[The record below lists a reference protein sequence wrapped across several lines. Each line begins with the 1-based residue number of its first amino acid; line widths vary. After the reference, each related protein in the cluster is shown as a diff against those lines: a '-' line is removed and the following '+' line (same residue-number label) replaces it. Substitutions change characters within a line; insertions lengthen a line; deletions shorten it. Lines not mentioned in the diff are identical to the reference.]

1 MRAIPMLKDAGLTA
15 KVLNLRPYKDPD
27 EFIKNLGP
35 EAFKE
40 RIDQAQNSF
49 MFELSVMEHDYD
61 MDSPEGK
68 TAFYRA
74 AAEKLLEFSEEIE
87 RNNYIE
93 AVAQKYPV
101 GYENLRRLV
110 NQMGLSK
117 SAVQPRERPRQSA
130 EKAKKKES
138 GMSTSEKLL
147 LTWLIEDPGLF
158 GTVKDYVGAE
168 DFTYALHRT
177 VAQLLFA
184 QFENGELK
192 PAQIINRFEDPEEQR
207 EVAALF
213 NATLKDVETKEEK
226 EKALKETLCRIKR
239 NSIEYRS
246 DHMDLTDIAGLQR
259 IIEDKRML
267 ERMEKLH
274 ISWD

>member
-1 MRAIPMLKDAGLTA
+1 MLMVKAGAPVDSFIDTLIPLLEPGDIIIDGGNSHFPDTIRRTVYVESKGL
-15 KVLNLRPYKDPD
+15 LY
-27 EFIKNLGP
+27 I
-35 EAFKE
+35 
-40 RIDQAQNSF
+40 
-49 MFELSVMEHDYD
+49 LSLIHI
-61 MDSPEGK
+61 
-68 TAFYRA
+68 YRA
-74 AAEKLLEFSEEIE
+74 K
-87 RNNYIE
+87 
-93 AVAQKYPV
+93 
-101 GYENLRRLV
+101 G
-110 NQMGLSK
+110 
-117 SAVQPRERPRQSA
+117 
-130 EKAKKKES
+130 KES

-168 DFTYALHRT
+168 DFTYSLHRT

-184 QFENGELK
+184 QFESGELK